1 MNRLMARATAMPR
14 PAQLARQTKEGSN
27 EAGVLRAGNFGR
39 RLCRCSGRTRTV
51 PPRSLSER
59 VPSDDLVEITLAY
72 NFKGM
77 AMLAEIVVAALGL
90 NEGNRL
96 GMLRQTFTQLG
107 VRKANATEPRSSCPC
122 ALPGARG

>member
-1 MNRLMARATAMPR
+1 MT
-14 PAQLARQTKEGSN
+14 T
-27 EAGVLRAGNFGR
+27 
-39 RLCRCSGRTRTV
+39 
-51 PPRSLSER
+51 
-59 VPSDDLVEITLAY
+59 LVEITLAY

-107 VRKANATEPRSSCPC
+107 VRKANATERRSSCPR